1 MTSLTPYTP
10 TFSSYIPSCPKK
22 TAELKAPP
30 IPVEERSKES
40 GNGRRSFSLGMGRK
54 KSVKAR

>member
-1 MTSLTPYTP
+1 MSSVPYTP

-22 TAELKAPP
+22 MELKAPP
-30 IPVEERSKES
+30 IPMETTSKES